1 MIYIIAALIIFVL
14 YVVLDNEIPRLTSYN
29 FVIKDG
35 KIKKVDEAYKSD
47 KKYTIYHISDL
58 HNHLFGKNQKR
69 IINLFDESPD
79 FIFLTGDMLDRLQKN
94 IGGAMTLLNALSEKY
109 PDKVYF
115 VTGNHEKASP
125 FYKEMLAYMEKN
137 KIIVLDDTNIDLEDF
152 NLLGLSDPSEYY
164 DNKKVKYIAGTATVE
179 AKLDKLIVPNKLNLL
194 LAHRPSYLESYSKSG
209 ADLVFSGHTHGGQF
223 RIFNRGL
230 IAPGDGLFP
239 KYDGGIYRQADTYMV
254 NSRGLGNNLPIAKRV
269 FNSPEICKINL
280 YIDIWVIFKFIV
292 KCIGNM

>member
-1 MIYIIAALIIFVL
+1 MIYIIAALLVFII
-14 YVVLDNEIPRLTSYN
+14 YVVLDNEIPRLTSYS

-35 KIKKVDEAYKSD
+35 KIKKLDEAYKPD

-69 IINLFDESPD
+69 IINLFEERPD

-94 IGGAMTLLNALSEKY
+94 IDGAMTLLKVLSEKY

-194 LAHRPSYLESYSKSG
+194 LAHRPSYFKSYSKSG

-254 NSRGLGNNLPIAKRV
+254 NSRGLGNNLPIAKRI

-280 YIDIWVIFKFIV
+280 YIDIWVILKFIV
-292 KCIGNM
+292 KYIGNM

>member
-1 MIYIIAALIIFVL
+1 MIYIIAALLVFII
-14 YVVLDNEIPRLTSYN
+14 YVVRDNEIPRLTSYS

-35 KIKKVDEAYKSD
+35 KIKKSDEAYKSD

-69 IINLFDESPD
+69 IINLFEERPD

-94 IGGAMTLLNALSEKY
+94 IGGAMTLLKVLSEKY

-137 KIIVLDDTNIDLEDF
+137 KIIVLDDKNIDLEDF

-194 LAHRPSYLESYSKSG
+194 LAHRPSYFESYSKCG

-280 YIDIWVIFKFIV
+280 YIDI
-292 KCIGNM
+292 

>member
-1 MIYIIAALIIFVL
+1 MIYIIAALLVFII

-35 KIKKVDEAYKSD
+35 KIKKIDDKCKLA
-47 KKYTIYHISDL
+47 KKYTIYQISDL

-69 IINLFDESPD
+69 ITKLFDENPD

-94 IGGAMTLLNALSEKY
+94 IDGAMVLLETLSEKY
-109 PDKVYF
+109 PGKVYF
-115 VTGNHEKASP
+115 VSGNHEKASP
-125 FYKEMLAYMEKN
+125 FYKDMLSYMEKN
-137 KIIVLDDTNIDLEDF
+137 KIIVLDDKNIDLEDF
-152 NLLGLSDPSEYY
+152 NLLGLPDPSEYY
-164 DNKKVKYIAGTATVE
+164 DNKKVKYIAGTGTVE
-179 AKLDKLIVPNKLNLL
+179 SRLDKLLVPNKANLL
-194 LAHRPSYLESYSKSG
+194 LAHRPSYLESYSKCG

-239 KYDGGIYRQADTYMV
+239 KFDGGLYKKNNTYMV
-254 NSRGLGNNLPIAKRV
+254 NSRGLGNNLPIAKRI

-280 YIDIWVIFKFIV
+280 YIDI
-292 KCIGNM
+292 